1 MKKMY
6 MMQEIIAK
14 KADHVGD
21 WRWDR
26 RIFAIKEHA
35 GKFCLGYDQDHA
47 EYGGPEEADVF
58 RDDGLLLADVADFF
72 FKKKVETEG

>member
-1 MKKMY
+1 
-6 MMQEIIAK
+6 QEIIAK

-35 GKFCLGYDQDHA
+35 GKFFLGYDQDHA
-47 EYGGPEEADVF
+47 EYGGPEEAVVF

>member
-1 MKKMY
+1 
-6 MMQEIIAK
+6 MQEIIAK
-14 KADHVGD
+14 
-21 WRWDR
+21 
-26 RIFAIKEHA
+26 KEHA

-47 EYGGPEEADVF
+47 EYGGPEEAAVF